1 MNSDNLKDALV
12 NILEASSTID
22 RVVRRIADTTEHLTK
37 SEREAVEI
45 LKRVLESLDNNAHA
59 VKHAMSLLE
68 RR

>member
-1 MNSDNLKDALV
+1 MNSDNLNDALV

-22 RVVRRIADTTEHLTK
+22 RVVRHLAERPVDLTK
-37 SEREAVEI
+37 SEREAIQI